1 MNEAQQ
7 KRTDEV
13 VEELARFL
21 YERHYPRMYTTFREL
36 ATRYQNSAEGLRQEA
51 RKILSIKDIYVA
63 DPDQKYPEFLT
74 LAGLTEMEL
83 VNATRKSL
91 TDNGFIKVI
100 KEGE

>member
-7 KRTDEV
+7 KRMDEV
-13 VEELARFL
+13 THEI
-21 YERHYPRMYTTFREL
+21 REI
-36 ATRYQNSAEGLRQEA
+36 LRVVSSIRNFGTGTAYNEFVAQ
-51 RKILSIKDIYVA
+51 ILSLVYIA